1 MSALRRIAFVGL
13 PGSGKTT
20 IAPLV
25 AKQLGWS
32 VVDLDSEIEK
42 TSGRSPAAIIAADGE
57 ASFRDLEL
65 TALEHVLRR
74 PGPLVIACGGGLITQ
89 PAARRLLTEL
99 CTVVWLDTTDEILI
113 ERVGDGSDRPT
124 LEGSAA
130 TGIPRLRR
138 NRTRA
143 LQASHLRVGAGDRPE
158 TVAARVI
165 AALGGAVRVNLG
177 ERAYHVE
184 VRAGA
189 IDDVVAHVPGGAT
202 RVALL
207 ADRAVPVATNR
218 LVASLRS
225 AGIATTVIKVSGGE
239 ALKNWA
245 SAGRMLSRL
254 GDAGLQRNDCVIAL
268 GGGTVGDLAGFVA
281 ATYLRGI
288 AWVNVPTTLLAMVDS
303 AIGGKTGVNLTRG
316 KNLAGA
322 IWQPRAVICD
332 SDVLITQDDR
342 SYRSAFAE
350 IVKYAMIVDTELAA
364 GLDRDLDRLLA
375 RDSDA
380 LVETIRECC
389 AIKARIVAGDEREAG
404 NRAVLNY
411 GHTIG
416 HALEAAAGFGNRL
429 LHGEAVAV
437 GMHAAGQLSIQIL
450 GCPAGDIGWQGEMIA
465 RCGLAT
471 TRVFD
476 PEQVLGH
483 MRADK
488 KHVGDRLGWVLLE
501 RRGHPLTGQ
510 LVPDAE
516 VDAAL
521 ESVLA
526 R

>member
-1 MSALRRIAFVGL
+1 
-13 PGSGKTT
+13 
-20 IAPLV
+20 
-25 AKQLGWS
+25 
-32 VVDLDSEIEK
+32 
-42 TSGRSPAAIIAADGE
+42 
-57 ASFRDLEL
+57 
-65 TALEHVLRR
+65 
-74 PGPLVIACGGGLITQ
+74 
-89 PAARRLLTEL
+89 
-99 CTVVWLDTTDEILI
+99 
-113 ERVGDGSDRPT
+113 
-124 LEGSAA
+124 
-130 TGIPRLRR
+130 
-138 NRTRA
+138 
-143 LQASHLRVGAGDRPE
+143 
-158 TVAARVI
+158 
-165 AALGGAVRVNLG
+165 
-177 ERAYHVE
+177 
-184 VRAGA
+184 
-189 IDDVVAHVPGGAT
+189 
-202 RVALL
+202 
-207 ADRAVPVATNR
+207 
-218 LVASLRS
+218 LRS

-471 TRVFD
+471 TLVFD